1 MTTVDKARTC
11 CPTCNRRGKSVKA
24 ITIQSLVRPA
34 SLQRLT
40 RHDGWR
46 FCSTRKCATA
56 YFNEAL
62 RETVSKAEVRVR
74 IGQKETRAPRT
85 VCYCFQHTDEE
96 IEAEVREAGFSSVG
110 DAIKAKCKQGLDR
123 CSETNP
129 QGSCCLGNV
138 RAVEKAAI
146 QGSTDD
152 GALAADP
159 LADCC
164 STPPPPSTTNV
175 SGTLASLGAMAS
187 AILSSACCWLSK
199 LFRRLRACF
208 DIGEPCLVMVGT
220 SGKCILR

>member
-110 DAIKAKCKQGLDR
+110 DAIKAAAPRPRR
-123 CSETNP
+123 CRVPHVLHSSLP
-129 QGSCCLGNV
+129 GSLLAKKRTR
-138 RAVEKAAI
+138 RARRR
-146 QGSTDD
+146 S
-152 GALAADP
+152 GA
-159 LADCC
+159 
-164 STPPPPSTTNV
+164 T
-175 SGTLASLGAMAS
+175 
-187 AILSSACCWLSK
+187 
-199 LFRRLRACF
+199 LRALLAQRVAVASDF
-208 DIGEPCLVMVGT
+208 EPSGQSCLQVAGAA
-220 SGKCILR
+220 